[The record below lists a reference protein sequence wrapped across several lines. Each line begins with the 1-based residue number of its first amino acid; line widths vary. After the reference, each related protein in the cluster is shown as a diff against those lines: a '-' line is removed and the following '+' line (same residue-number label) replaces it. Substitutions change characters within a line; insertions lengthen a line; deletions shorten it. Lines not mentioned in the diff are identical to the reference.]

1 MKWSPIPG
9 KGVNSN
15 IQLGKSGFSAAML
28 SPCDC
33 PKKQFNKNLFTF
45 SPPEFGD
52 FFPSPAKNLQTLIES
67 LNGGCW
73 SWWLRFV
80 TKMAKTPLVAQ
91 TDWRKSTI
99 CFASHEDHADWNSV
113 VSCYTR
119 GKPIYT
125 FKIYILGIILHIII
139 QTNNH
144 NKYIDNDLQTYAQ
157 YISIHMIVCY
167 IISIPP
173 THRHIANLYLYASI
187 CSIHL
192 HGSSKLK
199 AFTQGLSRRRPC
211 LTRFPTPAGA
221 EAKGENA
228 GNPVGL
234 RVGVIW

>member
-1 MKWSPIPG
+1 MKPYSRKRSEFKYPTWKIRIFSCHVKPLRLSQKTIQQKLVHFFTSWIWRFFPFPCQ
-9 KGVNSN
+9 KPSN
-15 IQLGKSGFSAAML
+15 IDRVVEWWML
-28 SPCDC
+28 
-33 PKKQFNKNLFTF
+33 
-45 SPPEFGD
+45 
-52 FFPSPAKNLQTLIES
+52 
-67 LNGGCW
+67 
-73 SWWLRFV
+73 V
-80 TKMAKTPLVAQ
+80 LVASICNQ
-91 TDWRKSTI
+91 NGEDTIGCPNRLEEEHYLLCESWR
-99 CFASHEDHADWNSV
+99 
-113 VSCYTR
+113 SCRLKQCCIMLHPRKTN
-119 GKPIYT
+119 IH
-125 FKIYILGIILHIII
+125 IYILGIILHTII

-144 NKYIDNDLQTYAQ
+144 NNYIDNDLQTYAQ

-211 LTRFPTPAGA
+211 LTRFPAPAGA